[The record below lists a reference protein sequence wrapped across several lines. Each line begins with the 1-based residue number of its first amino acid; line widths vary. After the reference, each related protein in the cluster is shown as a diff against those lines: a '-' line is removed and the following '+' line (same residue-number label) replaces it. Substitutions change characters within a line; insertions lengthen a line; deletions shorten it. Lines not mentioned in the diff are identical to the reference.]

1 MINQKKWK
9 IKLPMNPPGAVID
22 NSELAEYQRCPR
34 RGLYKYGLSRSL
46 YSPSSIN
53 FPIQFGLAYH
63 KFREE
68 IELRSAEGAELEYD
82 EWAKILHE
90 ILLTWEQ
97 PDSEHR
103 HGHLDAARLVLS
115 CKQAVAKVN
124 RERNTNE
131 VVVTQTESPFDL
143 ELPFSQCVYCSYV
156 TDDPGKDAC
165 QNCGLETEG
174 DNLWVKLRHGG
185 RVDQFIR
192 LVALAKGNLVR
203 DFKTTG
209 RMGKTYPLKFEPN
222 GQIQG
227 YVWGYGELSGKQAD
241 GAIIETVY
249 TAKGAD
255 KKEDLIHQTFVTFSP
270 GQQEQWLA
278 SVAIERQ
285 LISIMFNRVEE
296 LGYLAFPQRTNACSD
311 YGGCGYRDACLSGSG
326 FEIEEFLKNETVE
339 HKWDFMNPDGEG
351 E

>member
-1 MINQKKWK
+1 MIKLSKWK
-9 IKLPMNPPGAVID
+9 IKLPMNPPGDVID

-46 YSPSSIN
+46 YSPTSIN

-68 IELRSAEGAELEYD
+68 LELRSTEGAPIEKD
-82 EWAKILHE
+82 DWAKIIHE
-90 ILLTWEQ
+90 ILQDWEQ
-97 PDSEHR
+97 PDPEHK
-103 HGHLDAARLVLS
+103 HGHLDVARLILS
-115 CKQAVAKVN
+115 CKQAVQKVN
-124 RERNTNE
+124 RERKTGE

-143 ELPFSQCVYCSYV
+143 ELPFSQCVYCGYV
-156 TDDPGKDAC
+156 TTTPDPHAC
-165 QNCGLETEG
+165 QGCGLEVEG
-174 DNLWVKLRHGG
+174 DTLWAKLRHGG

-192 LVALAKGNLVR
+192 LVKLEKGNLVR

-227 YVWGYGELSGKQAD
+227 YIWAYGQLSGKEAD

-249 TAKGAD
+249 TAKGANQ
-255 KKEDLIHQTFVTFSP
+255 KEDLIHQTFVTFSS

-278 SVAIERQ
+278 SVAMERQ
-285 LISIMFNRVEE
+285 IISVMFDRAKE
-296 LGYLAFPQRTNACSD
+296 LGYLAFPQRTNACGD

-326 FEIEEFLKNETVE
+326 FEIESFLKTETVE
-339 HKWDFMNPDGEG
+339 HKWDFMNPDGED